1 MIHFRISVFSLFR
14 IYFLLMHLVCDF
26 DDTLTNTTKYWNF
39 WLDKLEKVGVSRER
53 AIETGSRLF
62 IERFTLKRHMDALS
76 IQDQTAVQLLNEMEE
91 HVKEFGKTY
100 IFPDVHPFLLEH
112 NTNHSFSLLTY
123 GDETNQRWRVSESGI
138 GPYFQPVRIAGP
150 EKHKV
155 EFLKEILQTTA
166 EQIIFVDDS
175 PNELNPVVDAGLPI
189 KLYRI
194 VRPGAKHDYVH
205 ERDDVA
211 WTRIGSIDEIKI

>member
-1 MIHFRISVFSLFR
+1 
-14 IYFLLMHLVCDF
+14 MHLVCDF

-39 WLDKLEKVGVSRER
+39 WLDKLEGAGVSRER

-62 IERFTLKRHMDALS
+62 IERFTLTGHMNALNVS
-76 IQDQTAVQLLNEMEE
+76 ETVAAVLLKEMED
-91 HVKEFGKTY
+91 HVKEFGKSY
-100 IFPDVHPFLLEH
+100 VFPDVYPFLSQH

-123 GDETNQRWRVSESGI
+123 GDEANQQWRVMESGI
-138 GPYFQPVRIAGP
+138 GSYFIPVRIAGP
-150 EKHKV
+150 DKHKV
-155 EFLKEILQTTA
+155 EFLSEILKTISTP
-166 EQIIFVDDS
+166 IIFVDDS

-205 ERDDVA
+205 ERDNVA
-211 WTRIGSIDEIKI
+211 WTRITSIDEISF